1 MPQTGRKSPRM
12 EDESRV
18 CLNGGHAGV
27 QAGRDL
33 AVGEGGA
40 QNGPTATPQLAKLL
54 WGSPPGCQEIG
65 GALGGAG
72 PVLFLR
78 VTPGWSLLECRPPL
92 KPRVTR
98 CPLQ

>member
-33 AVGEGGA
+33 AAGEGGA

-54 WGSPPGCQEIG
+54 WGSPPGGQEIG
-65 GALGGAG
+65 GAPRAAG
-72 PVLFLR
+72 PRWFLR
-78 VTPGWSLLECRPPL
+78 VTPGLTRLKCRSPQT
-92 KPRVTR
+92 PRVT
-98 CPLQ
+98 PATL